1 MPTDIVKNG
10 VVFLPGMLE
19 VPSKDSDSF
28 WTLVNGEK
36 NDNANDDANDD
47 ANDIDVSD
55 GTMEVNSGANV

>member
-10 VVFLPGMLE
+10 VVVLPGMLE
-19 VPSKDSDSF
+19 VPLNDSDRF
-28 WTLVNGEK
+28 WTLVNGET